1 MTHQLQDASNS
12 HASSSVTGVL
22 AQLIET
28 FGAADSDNPE
38 QSMLDKVLEQHET
51 SKLIEEELQK
61 LQQDN
66 QLKDTQL

>member
-1 MTHQLQDASNS
+1 
-12 HASSSVTGVL
+12 
-22 AQLIET
+22 
-28 FGAADSDNPE
+28 
-38 QSMLDKVLEQHET
+38 MLDKVLEQHET